1 MRLYIIIS
9 CLILIVNS
17 YPLRDEYNSEA
28 SDHYL
33 TLVKEN
39 NDAALRSKRTV
50 GVLRQFFPEI
60 TENQR
65 SQQLQDLDIAESE
78 NKEVRVAF
86 EDTDQSINEASADL
100 SSLDN
105 IEIGDDE
112 NRNKRFS
119 GGNGESGGSGGGSG
133 NFIFDIIRLIAGSGS
148 PPSDDSSPHGKHD
161 PEEAVPGPATRFL
174 VIANRGL
181 SNLIQDLIL
190 RIAATSERFVN
201 FKARL
206 ITSII

>member
-1 MRLYIIIS
+1 MRLFMLIP
-9 CLILIVNS
+9 CLIVAVNCH
-17 YPLRDEYNSEA
+17 PLARDDYNSQA
-28 SDHYL
+28 SGL
-33 TLVKEN
+33 ALIEEN

-65 SQQLQDLDIAESE
+65 ELHQDMDIAESE
-78 NKEVRVAF
+78 NKEIRVAF
-86 EDTDQSINEASADL
+86 DDSDLATNEAGADL
-100 SSLDN
+100 ASLDN

-112 NRNKRFS
+112 NRNKRYS

-148 PPSDDSSPHGKHD
+148 SSTPSENNHGKHEPD
-161 PEEAVPGPATRFL
+161 EAVPGPATRFL
-174 VIANRGL
+174 VIANRGIA
-181 SNLIQDLIL
+181 NLIQDLIL